1 MLCTVEPDV
10 DLAELEARWDVAV
23 PTQGRRS
30 RGVDRENL
38 DEVVT
43 AAVAGNE
50 GAADDLLAFL
60 RPIVVRYCRTKL
72 GRVQRTFV
80 AADDVAQEV
89 CLAVFRALPTYRQ
102 LGRPFL
108 SFVYGIAAHKIA
120 DVHRAAARD
129 RSQPTPDTPDVLLT
143 EADPEQI
150 TLRREL
156 VERTG
161 SLLRTLTPRQRDIL
175 VMRIVLGL
183 SAQETATMV
192 GTTPD
197 AVRVAQHRA
206 LNRLRR
212 TVQRTATTRRAS

>member
-1 MLCTVEPDV
+1 MLCTIEPEV
-10 DLAELEARWDVAV
+10 DHPELTAGREVADS
-23 PTQGRRS
+23 GRLPRPRS
-30 RGVDRENL
+30 VNRNNL
-38 DEVVT
+38 DTVV
-43 AAVAGNE
+43 AAAGGGD
-50 GAADDLLAFL
+50 GAAAEELLAFL

-89 CLAVFRALPTYRQ
+89 CLAVYRALPTYRQ

-108 SFVYGIAAHKIA
+108 SFVYGIAAHKVA

-129 RSQPTPDTPDVLLT
+129 RSQPTPETPDIFT
-143 EADPEQI
+143 DDEDPEQI
-150 TLRREL
+150 ALRREL
-156 VERTG
+156 VEATG
-161 SLLRTLTPRQRDIL
+161 GLLRTLTPRQRDIL
-175 VMRIVLGL
+175 IMRIVLGL

-212 TVQRTATTRRAS
+212 TVQRTPARAS

>member
-1 MLCTVEPDV
+1 MLGTIEPDV
-10 DLAELEARWDVAV
+10 DLAELEANWDIADPIPVCR
-23 PTQGRRS
+23 PRS
-30 RGVDRENL
+30 VDRENL
-38 DEVVT
+38 DAVVS
-43 AAVAGNE
+43 AAVG
-50 GAADDLLAFL
+50 GDGLAADDLLAFL

-72 GRVQRTFV
+72 GRVQRTFI

-108 SFVYGIAAHKIA
+108 SFVYGIAAHKVA

-129 RSQPTPDTPDVLLT
+129 RSQPTSETPDIMT
-143 EADPEQI
+143 DDEDPEQI

-161 SLLRTLTPRQRDIL
+161 GLLRTLTPRQRDIL
-175 VMRIVLGL
+175 IMRIVLGL
-183 SAQETATMV
+183 SAQETANMV
-192 GTTPD
+192 GTTAD

-212 TVQRTATTRRAS
+212 TVQRTSGSASFR

>member
-10 DLAELEARWDVAV
+10 DLAELEARWDVV
-23 PTQGRRS
+23 EPIRVVRP
-30 RGVDRENL
+30 RGVDRDNL
-38 DEVVT
+38 DEVVA
-43 AAVAGNE
+43 AAVLGDRVAAG
-50 GAADDLLAFL
+50 DLLGFL
-60 RPIVVRYCRTKL
+60 RPIVFRYCRTKL
-72 GRVQRTFV
+72 GRVQRTFI

-129 RSQPTPDTPDVLLT
+129 RSQPTPETPDVLLT
-143 EADPEQI
+143 EEDPEQI

-161 SLLRTLTPRQRDIL
+161 QLLGTLTPRQRDIL

-183 SAQETATMV
+183 SAQETATAV

-212 TVQRTATTRRAS
+212 TVQRQPARAS

>member
-1 MLCTVEPDV
+1 MLCTVEPEV
-10 DLAELEARWDVAV
+10 DLAQLEASLTRTRLPRPRV
-23 PTQGRRS
+23 
-30 RGVDRENL
+30 VDRDNLDDVVAAASSGDELAAENL
-38 DEVVT
+38 
-43 AAVAGNE
+43 
-50 GAADDLLAFL
+50 LAYL

-108 SFVYGIAAHKIA
+108 SFVYGIAAHKVA

-129 RSQPTPDTPDVLLT
+129 RSQPTSETPDVCS
-143 EADPEQI
+143 EEEDPEQI

-161 SLLRTLTPRQRDIL
+161 GLLRTLTPRQRDIL
-175 VMRIVLGL
+175 IMRIVLGL
-183 SAQETATMV
+183 SAQETAEAV

-212 TVQRTATTRRAS
+212 TLTRRAS

>member
-1 MLCTVEPDV
+1 MLCTVEPEV
-10 DLAELEARWDVAV
+10 DLAELEARWNVADPSPV
-23 PTQGRRS
+23 YRP
-30 RGVDRENL
+30 RGVDRDNL
-38 DEVVT
+38 DEVVS
-43 AAVAGNE
+43 AAAAGNHV
-50 GAADDLLAFL
+50 AAGDLLAFL
-60 RPIVVRYCRTKL
+60 RPIVYRYCRTKL

-129 RSQPTPDTPDVLLT
+129 RSQPTPETPDILLT
-143 EADPEQI
+143 EEDPEQI

-161 SLLRTLTPRQRDIL
+161 HLLRTLTPRQRDIL

-212 TVQRTATTRRAS
+212 TVQRRPSRAS

>member
-1 MLCTVEPDV
+1 MLCTVEPEV
-10 DLAELEARWDVAV
+10 DLAELEARWDVV
-23 PTQGRRS
+23 DPTPVRP
-30 RGVDRENL
+30 RGVDRDNL
-38 DEVVT
+38 DEVVA
-43 AAVAGNE
+43 AAVAGDRE
-50 GAADDLLAFL
+50 AAGELLAFL
-60 RPIVVRYCRTKL
+60 RPIVFRYCRTKL

-129 RSQPTPDTPDVLLT
+129 RSQPTSETPDTMLT
-143 EADPEQI
+143 EEDPEQI

-161 SLLRTLTPRQRDIL
+161 NLLRMLTPRQRDIL

-212 TVQRTATTRRAS
+212 TVQRTPSRAS

>member
-1 MLCTVEPDV
+1 MLCTVEPEV
-10 DLAELEARWDVAV
+10 DLAELEARWDVSD
-23 PTQGRRS
+23 PTPVCRP
-30 RGVDRENL
+30 RGADRDNL
-38 DEVVT
+38 DEVVA
-43 AAVAGNE
+43 AAVG
-50 GAADDLLAFL
+50 GDRLAAEDLLAFL

-129 RSQPTPDTPDVLLT
+129 RSQPTSETPDIVLT
-143 EADPEQI
+143 DEDPEQI

-161 SLLRTLTPRQRDIL
+161 NLLRTLTPRQRDIL
-175 VMRIVLGL
+175 IMRIVLGL

-212 TVQRTATTRRAS
+212 TVQRTGSRAS

>member
-1 MLCTVEPDV
+1 MSCTIELDI
-10 DLAELEARWDVAV
+10 DLAELEARWDV
-23 PTQGRRS
+23 PTPVYRPC
-30 RGVDRENL
+30 GVDRDNL
-38 DEVVT
+38 DEVVA
-43 AAVAGNE
+43 AAVAGS
-50 GAADDLLAFL
+50 GVAAGDLLAFL

-129 RSQPTPDTPDVLLT
+129 RSQPTSETPDIMLT
-143 EADPEQI
+143 EEDPEQI

-156 VERTG
+156 VEQTG

-175 VMRIVLGL
+175 IMRIVLGL

-212 TVQRTATTRRAS
+212 TVQRTGSRAS

>member
-1 MLCTVEPDV
+1 MSCTIELDI
-10 DLAELEARWDVAV
+10 DLAELEARWDV
-23 PTQGRRS
+23 PTPVYRP
-30 RGVDRENL
+30 RGVDRDNL
-38 DEVVT
+38 DEVVA
-43 AAVAGNE
+43 AAVSGDRAAAG
-50 GAADDLLAFL
+50 DLLAFL

-129 RSQPTPDTPDVLLT
+129 RSQPTSETPDIVLT
-143 EADPEQI
+143 EEDPEQI

-156 VERTG
+156 VERTSG
-161 SLLRTLTPRQRDIL
+161 LLRTLTPRQRDIL
-175 VMRIVLGL
+175 IMRIVLGL

-212 TVQRTATTRRAS
+212 TVQRTGSRPS

>member
-1 MLCTVEPDV
+1 MLCTVEPEV
-10 DLAELEARWDVAV
+10 DLVQLEATWEESIPA
-23 PTQGRRS
+23 PRR
-30 RGVDRENL
+30 VDRSNL
-38 DEVVT
+38 DDVVA
-43 AAVAGNE
+43 AAVGGDGVAAG
-50 GAADDLLAFL
+50 DLLAFL

-89 CLAVFRALPTYRQ
+89 CLAVFRALPTYKQ

-108 SFVYGIAAHKIA
+108 SFVYGIAAHKVA

-129 RSQPTPDTPDVLLT
+129 RSQPTSETPDVMA
-143 EADPEQI
+143 EDEDPEQI

-161 SLLRTLTPRQRDIL
+161 SLLRMLTPRQRDIL
-175 VMRIVLGL
+175 IMRIVLGL
-183 SAQETATMV
+183 SAQETANMV
-192 GTTPD
+192 GTTAD

-212 TVQRTATTRRAS
+212 TVQRTPAPRRAS

>member
-1 MLCTVEPDV
+1 MLGTIEPGV
-10 DLAELEARWDVAV
+10 DLAELEANWDIAD
-23 PTQGRRS
+23 PIPMCRPRS
-30 RGVDRENL
+30 VDRENL
-38 DEVVT
+38 DSVVS
-43 AAVAGNE
+43 AAVG
-50 GAADDLLAFL
+50 GDGLAAEDLLTFL

-72 GRVQRTFV
+72 GRVQRTFI

-108 SFVYGIAAHKIA
+108 SFVYGIAAHKVA

-129 RSQPTPDTPDVLLT
+129 RSQPTPETPDIMT
-143 EADPEQI
+143 DEEDPEQI
-150 TLRREL
+150 ALRREL

-161 SLLRTLTPRQRDIL
+161 GLLRTLTPRQRDIL
-175 VMRIVLGL
+175 IMRIVLGL
-183 SAQETATMV
+183 SAQETADMV
-192 GTTPD
+192 GTTAD

-212 TVQRTATTRRAS
+212 TVQRTSGSASLR